1 MYFISGPIAFPFS
14 ALSLKVPF
22 FSTRT
27 RLGWGAAFADIPK
40 KSPLSKI
47 NNSPVFILIFA
58 LY

>member
-47 NNSPVFILIFA
+47 NNSPVFILI
-58 LY
+58 

>member
-14 ALSLKVPF
+14 ALSLKMPF

-27 RLGWGAAFADIPK
+27 RLGWGAALADIPK
-40 KSPLSKI
+40 KKQFNKI
-47 NNSPVFILIFA
+47 NISPFFIFILC